1 MLQITSN
8 IVNKENTYKK
18 IEEDVIQLKQS
29 FDILNELVH
38 DQQHNIDTIEDFI
51 MVSKEN
57 TKSALR
63 ELKQAEEYNNSS
75 SYFSYYASGFCAVIL
90 LFLIKK

>member
-8 IVNKENTYKK
+8 IVNKENPYKK

-63 ELKQAEEYNNSS
+63 ELKQAEEYNNNS
-75 SYFSYYASGFCAVIL
+75 SYFSYYASGFFAVIL